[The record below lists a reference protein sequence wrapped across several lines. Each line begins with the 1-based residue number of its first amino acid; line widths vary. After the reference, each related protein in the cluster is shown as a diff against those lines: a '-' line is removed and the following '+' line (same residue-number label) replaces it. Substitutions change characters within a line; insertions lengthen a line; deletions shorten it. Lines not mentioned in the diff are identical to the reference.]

1 MESVSHATTLAQAP
15 LPRAVG
21 EGLAKLGSGLP
32 GLFPAPGP
40 HFPVRAAFE
49 KLIFKALVRT
59 AYILPIIQKAQV
71 PITLSTPPLLVP
83 LPPQLEFAP
92 LPG

>member
-21 EGLAKLGSGLP
+21 EGLAKLLGSGLP
-32 GLFPAPGP
+32 GLFPTLGP

-71 PITLSTPPLLVP
+71 PITLGAPRPLK